1 MNAYGQ
7 VRTSRLRGYGLDL
20 SSILSAGKAFV
31 SSAENDAAQVAADA
45 QGVAA
50 DAQGVAAD
58 ANALTNQNPSG
69 LGAAPATQTASSNWG
84 LWLAGIALLGVGVA
98 ALSKKRRQRST
109 P

>member
-31 SSAENDAAQVAADA
+31 SSAENDAAQ
-45 QGVAA
+45 VAA